1 MKVLTSLLKVLSFLV
16 IVESSSVPNCSP
28 VKVTTNSDDVLSSGF
43 NGFGFG
49 GEGWD
54 GSPQTSVTHSCEPSS
69 VNVRGKYSSLILP
82 YAFTF
87 HKNTGNDDKGPFSTA
102 TVCSD
107 DNHVIVGGGNYQI
120 MDYVK
125 SWGDECMGDYTKC

>member
-1 MKVLTSLLKVLSFLV
+1 MKVLTSLLQVLSFLV
-16 IVESSSVPNCSP
+16 IVESSSVPNCST
-28 VKVTTNSDDVLSSGF
+28 VKLTTNSDDVLSSGF
-43 NGFGFG
+43 NGFGSV

-54 GSPQTSVTHSCEPSS
+54 GSPQTNVTHSCESS
-69 VNVRGKYSSLILP
+69 SINVRGKYSSLILP
-82 YAFTF
+82 YASTF
-87 HKNTGNDDKGPFSTA
+87 HRSTGNDDEGPFSTS

-107 DNHVIVGGGNYQI
+107 DNHVIVGGENYQI